1 MRFIRFQKQGVAEP
15 KAGWIYEDRVGE
27 IEGDLFSEYRRLE
40 ADTPIENVKLLAPLV
55 PGKIVA
61 VGWNYIDHTREFNR
75 EIPEIPT
82 IFLKPPS
89 AVVGMG
95 DGIVLPEISKRVEHE
110 CELAIVIGK
119 KAKAILAEDAYNYV
133 FGYTAA
139 NDVTERELQKNDD
152 TWTRGKGFDTFCP
165 LGPWIETDF
174 EPADAMLTCRVNSE
188 LRQMASTRDMIFSI
202 PSILAFISSV
212 MTLNPGDVV
221 LTGTPAGTS
230 PLEAGDVVE
239 VQIDGIGRLVNPVV
253 KQSATI

>member
-1 MRFIRFQKQGVAEP
+1 MQFIRFIKQGSAEP
-15 KAGWIYEDRVGE
+15 KFGWIYEDRVGE

-40 ADTPIENVKLLAPLV
+40 ADTPIEKVKLLAPLI

-61 VGWNYIDHTREFNR
+61 VGWNYIDHAREFDR
-75 EIPEIPT
+75 AIPEFPIV
-82 IFLKPPS
+82 FLKPPS
-89 AVVGMG
+89 SVIGMG
-95 DGIVLPEISKRVEHE
+95 DGIVLPEISKKVEHE
-110 CELAIVIGK
+110 CELALVIGK
-119 KAKAILAEDAYNYV
+119 KGKNILPEEAYSHI

-139 NDVTERELQKNDD
+139 NDVTARDLQKSDD

-188 LRQMASTRDMIFSI
+188 LRQMASTHDMIFSI
-202 PSILAFISSV
+202 PSILAFISSI

-221 LTGTPAGTS
+221 LTGTPAGTA

-253 KQSATI
+253 KPALTL